1 MAKLALALL
10 LLAAAC
16 GFSPAGSSE
25 AAGPDAGTD
34 ESPADDPDDPGDADG
49 DDPGDPVYHAE
60 ILPLSE
66 EIRADM
72 TGSSW
77 HPDMGCPSLDDL
89 ALIALDHWGLDGAV
103 HEGELV
109 VAASAAASVAQAFGA
124 LFEARFPI
132 ERIERVDVYGG
143 DDDASMA
150 ANNTS
155 AFNCRRVTGG
165 TSLSQHSYG
174 TAIDLNPVQNPYVSG
189 ATVLPEAG
197 ESYVARTP
205 VQPGMVTR
213 PSAALDA
220 FTAIGWKWGGD
231 WDDPIDYQHLS
242 ASGL

>member
-1 MAKLALALL
+1 MAKRALALL
-10 LLAAAC
+10 LLAGAC
-16 GFSPAGSSE
+16 DFSPGGAGGV
-25 AAGPDAGTD
+25 AGPDAGTD
-34 ESPADDPDDPGDADG
+34 ESPADDPDDPGDSG
-49 DDPGDPVYHAE
+49 DAPADPVYHAE

-89 ALIALDHWGLDGAV
+89 ALISLNHRGLDGAV
-103 HEGELV
+103 HDGELV
-109 VAASAAASVAQAFGA
+109 VAATAAASVAQAFGA
-124 LFEARFPI
+124 LFDAGFPI
-132 ERIERVDVYGG
+132 ERIERVDAYGG

-165 TSLSQHSYG
+165 TGLSQHSYG
-174 TAIDLNPVQNPYVSG
+174 TAIDLNPVQNPYVRG
-189 ATVLPEAG
+189 DTVLPEAG
-197 ESYVARTP
+197 EAYVERTQ
-205 VQPGMVTR
+205 VRPGMVTR

-220 FTAIGWKWGGD
+220 FAAIGWTWGGD
-231 WDDPIDYQHLS
+231 WDDPIDYQHFS